1 MEAKSVLIFSY
12 PIYLSKNCTPLI
24 LAIPIYKKTPKS
36 TDIGINL
43 RSGAIVTDKP
53 INKETIKPDIRCSL
67 TSVMCGL
74 SPGA

>member
-1 MEAKSVLIFSY
+1 MSY
-12 PIYLSKNCTPLI
+12 SIYLSKNCTPLI
-24 LAIPIYKKTPKS
+24 LAIPIYKKTPNR

-53 INKETIKPDIRCSL
+53 INNETMKPDIRCSF